1 MHAYRTAKVSLLS
14 KKPID
19 LGYFGEVHPNLR
31 NKMKINQNAYIFE
44 LNLDEIIKA
53 VQQTVAKYKQLPQ
66 FPEVQRDI
74 AFVIENDVKYSDIQK
89 VIKKAVQNDLF
100 VKSEIFDIY
109 MGEHIKEG
117 FKSVAFRIYMQD
129 KKATLNDE
137 TIDAQM
143 NSVKNK
149 LQKEYA
155 NISFRE

>member
-1 MHAYRTAKVSLLS
+1 M
-14 KKPID
+14 
-19 LGYFGEVHPNLR
+19 E
-31 NKMKINQNAYIFE
+31 
-44 LNLDEIIKA
+44 EIINA
-53 VQQTVAKYKQLPQ
+53 TQNTIPHYKSLPQ

-74 AFVIENDVKYSDIQK
+74 AFVIENDVKYTDIQR

-129 KKATLNDE
+129 KKATLNEE
-137 TIDAQM
+137 TIEAQM
-143 NSVKNK
+143 SSVKNQ
-149 LQKEYA
+149 LQKSYA